1 MNRFTSVATDKMNGA
16 QLGIIYTKP
25 LLVPHL
31 SPDHINFIPLE
42 DTADLM
48 KAVSSSAQGPPIH
61 TVRIL
66 QSRLRNYTRYKR
78 KDILDDEELL
88 EKVWLSNFDIY
99 PATVTAGFRYSG
111 SKDSNRDHHDTTS
124 QYSNPL
130 FTSTADLQLR
140 FLCPSDLDQV
150 KDLCKEWFPIQ
161 YPEAW
166 YRDIT
171 SDPRFYSLAAVYQSK
186 LVGLLIAEVKQS
198 NAINKEDKGI
208 LDGRMYSNCTVGY
221 ILSLGVCSSFRRQG
235 VASLL
240 LDSFLTHVTQS
251 ENQIC
256 KAIYLH
262 VLTMNSAA
270 IRFYEK
276 HYFRLHSFL
285 PYYYSVDGKCKDG
298 FTYVLYIN
306 GGHPPWGLLYP
317 FFFTKFIYFKFL
329 IHKNI
334 YFP

>member
-1 MNRFTSVATDKMNGA
+1 MILILKDFESPQNNSNVIPPLQIA
-16 QLGIIYTKP
+16 YTYIS
-25 LLVPHL
+25 LC
-31 SPDHINFIPLE
+31 
-42 DTADLM
+42 T
-48 KAVSSSAQGPPIH
+48 
-61 TVRIL
+61 
-66 QSRLRNYTRYKR
+66 
-78 KDILDDEELL
+78 DDEDIVPNMFLY
-88 EKVWLSNFDIY
+88 SN
-99 PATVTAGFRYSG
+99 
-111 SKDSNRDHHDTTS
+111 SKDSNRDNHDTTS
-124 QYSNPL
+124 PYLSPL
-130 FTSTADLQLR
+130 FTSAADLQLR

-198 NAINKEDKGI
+198 DAINKEDKGI

-221 ILSLGVCSSFRRQG
+221 ILSLGVCSTFRRQG

-240 LDSFLTHVTQS
+240 LDSFLNHVTQS

-317 FFFTKFIYFKFL
+317 FLEKVLKYRFI
-329 IHKNI
+329 H
-334 YFP
+334 

>member
-1 MNRFTSVATDKMNGA
+1 MSGNHNLQAISQGLAYICFSSV
-16 QLGIIYTKP
+16 P
-25 LLVPHL
+25 CCSL
-31 SPDHINFIPLE
+31 SLIF
-42 DTADLM
+42 
-48 KAVSSSAQGPPIH
+48 
-61 TVRIL
+61 
-66 QSRLRNYTRYKR
+66 
-78 KDILDDEELL
+78 
-88 EKVWLSNFDIY
+88 W
-99 PATVTAGFRYSG
+99 YSG

-124 QYSNPL
+124 QYLSPL

-186 LVGLLIAEVKQS
+186 LVGLLIAEVKRS
-198 NAINKEDKGI
+198 DSINKEDKGI

-240 LDSFLTHVTQS
+240 LDSFLNHVTQS

-317 FFFTKFIYFKFL
+317 FLEKILKYRFI
-329 IHKNI
+329 H
-334 YFP
+334 